1 MKQLLPGKRV
11 VMPSGSPVAPV
22 ATCRAALAR
31 MDSRVCRN
39 AGFTLL
45 ELMIVVSIIAILS
58 AIAYPS
64 YVSYITKS
72 HRVAA
77 EGCLSEYANYMERYY
92 TTNLSYKTA
101 AAGDGSANSLPVL
114 DCAGTQQTGNNYSYD
129 LPASALSVS
138 SYSVTATPL
147 NAQLSRDTNCGTLS
161 LNQTGTRNVTGP
173 GGVSMCW

>member
-11 VMPSGSPVAPV
+11 VMPSGSPVGPV

-39 AGFTLL
+39 AGFTLM
-45 ELMIVVSIIAILS
+45 ELMIVVAIIAILS

-64 YVSYITKS
+64 YITYITKS

-92 TTNLSYKTA
+92 TTNLTYSTA
-101 AAGDGSANSLPVL
+101 TLPTL
-114 DCAGTQQTGNNYSYD
+114 DCAVPQQTGNNYSYD
-129 LPASALSVS
+129 LPASALSAS
-138 SYSVTATPL
+138 KYSVTATP
-147 NAQLSRDTNCGTLS
+147 AAVQASRDANCGTLS
-161 LNQTGTRNVTGP
+161 LDQTGARSVTGP